1 MNRKTATLT
10 KNKKHESQL
19 NILLDYVA
27 QLTEHKFNVDPKG
40 RVLEIGTK
48 PFLSGQYLEAGI
60 HFNDISMGTVDVICD
75 ENYLPFSATYDC
87 VISPLSLHFT
97 KSPKTHLNQL
107 ISILKPGGQLI
118 LTTFGHYSL
127 HEIRS
132 SAPENTN
139 FELLDFIHP
148 SQLKSWLPYQGER
161 EITEDW
167 ISLSYDSLF
176 DFFNEFKGLK
186 LKLLFR
192 ANERLSTQHAKKII
206 KNFEGRLTFQLITLI
221 YKKPHLLRDE

>member
-1 MNRKTATLT
+1 MNRKTAILT
-10 KNKKHESQL
+10 KNQKHESQL
-19 NILLDYVA
+19 HRLLYYVD

-40 RVLEIGTK
+40 TVLEIGAQ
-48 PFLSGQYLEAGI
+48 PFLSDRYLEAGI
-60 HFNDISMGTVDVICD
+60 HFNNISTGTVDVICD
-75 ENYLPFSATYDC
+75 EAHLPFSANYDC

-97 KSPKTHLNQL
+97 KSPKTHLKQL

-161 EITEDW
+161 AITEDW
-167 ISLSYDSLF
+167 IYLSYDSLF
-176 DFFNEFKGLK
+176 DFFHELKDLK
-186 LKLLFR
+186 LKSLSR
-192 ANERLSTQHAKKII
+192 ANEQLSIQHAKKNI